1 MQAAPPAAPK
11 PRPTDEDGGFDP
23 LLARTRGHFAAIAE
37 TDRPL
42 FRTDAADLFAAFL
55 DNLPPALRQHYTCH
69 ACRHF
74 LTRYGGL
81 VVVGEDGLTSSAI
94 WPSSEAVPEA
104 FRKAVD
110 ALRRRAEEAAITS
123 VFLTA
128 DGTLGTP
135 QTGEWNHLALDLPAA
150 RRHRGL
156 VMSAAQL
163 AAEKGQD
170 LLTLKRGL
178 DEFPAATAMTAL
190 EYLTTGGLY
199 RSEKA
204 EAMIHWLLGLH
215 EIRASQR
222 SERARENLLWVAAA
236 QAPAGFCHVRSGMV
250 GTLLEDITA
259 GLPFEAIKARW
270 ADKMSPSQYMRAQ
283 AAPAAGNIAQAEKII
298 ATLKAAGS
306 LERRYARLDDVQRFL
321 WRAPAPRGTAVAP
334 APGGVFGHLTPK
346 AKAPA
351 PEGRATLPQQTM
363 TWEKFQRT
371 VLPEALGIEVQ
382 VPQSP
387 DRFMALVTAARPDAP
402 PILQWDSEEARN
414 PVSWYYAAGIDAEI
428 KRRVLQAGG
437 THEGCDIR
445 VSLLWNNRNDLDL
458 HVVTPGKEHIY
469 FGAKRSGCGGWLDVD
484 MNVRGETETPV
495 ENIRWTRGMARAGR
509 YQIYV
514 QNYRFHDPSQG
525 PTPFRVELEV
535 GGEIYHCDALISP
548 NRQTGAASNVVVTE
562 FSYLPGQKLGEAP
575 RGLRPAQESGAWNV
589 TPGQWVRVNGIVP
602 SPNLWGERP
611 LKQHGQ
617 HVFFLL
623 EGCRDTARGV
633 GRGFFTETLRSEF
646 YPIRSTLEAY
656 AAAAV
661 IAGAEDAGACGI
673 GMSDQAPWGLVLRV
687 RTANSVSTY
696 LIDRWD

>member
-1 MQAAPPAAPK
+1 MQAPPSTAPK
-11 PRPTDEDGGFDP
+11 PRPTDEDGGFDQ
-23 LLARTRGHFAAIAE
+23 LLARLRGHFAAIAE

-42 FRTDAADLFAAFL
+42 FRTDAADLFVAFL

-74 LTRYGGL
+74 LTRFGGL
-81 VVVGEDGLTSSAI
+81 AVVGEDGQISSAV
-94 WPSSEAVPEA
+94 WPAPESVPEA
-104 FRKAVD
+104 FTKAVE
-110 ALRRRAEEAAITS
+110 ALRRRTEQAQITG

-128 DGTLGTP
+128 DSTLGTP
-135 QTGEWNHLALDLPAA
+135 LTGEWNHLALTVPAA

-156 VMSAAQL
+156 VLNAAQL

-190 EYLTTGGLY
+190 EHLTTGGLY

-204 EAMIHWLLGLH
+204 EGVIHWLLGLH
-215 EIRASQR
+215 EMRASVQ

-236 QAPAGFCHVRSGMV
+236 QAPAGFCHIRSGVV

-259 GLPFEAIKARW
+259 GLPFDAIKARW
-270 ADKMSPSQYMRAQ
+270 ADKMAPSQYMRAQ

-298 ATLKAAGS
+298 ATLKAAGA
-306 LERRYARLDDVQRFL
+306 LERRYARLDDVQHFL
-321 WRAPAPRGTAVAP
+321 WRAPREPAR
-334 APGGVFGHLTPK
+334 APGGIFAHLTPK
-346 AKAPA
+346 ARAPVK
-351 PEGRATLPQQTM
+351 EGRATSPQAM
-363 TWEKFQRT
+363 TWEEFQRT
-371 VLPEALGIEVQ
+371 VLPEALGIEAQ
-382 VPQSP
+382 VPASP

-445 VSLLWNNRNDLDL
+445 ASLLWNNRNDLDL
-458 HVVTPGKEHIY
+458 HVVTAGNEHIY

-495 ENIRWTRGMARAGR
+495 ENIRWTRGAAKAGR

-514 QNYRFHDPSQG
+514 QNYRFHEPSQS
-525 PTPFRVELEV
+525 PTPFRLELEV
-535 GGEIYHCDALISP
+535 SGEVYHCDAVISP
-548 NRQTGAASNVVVTE
+548 ARQTGAASNVVVTE
-562 FSYLPGQKLGEAP
+562 FLFHPGQKLAEAP
-575 RGLRPAQESGAWNV
+575 RGMRSAQANGAWNV
-589 TPGQWVRVNGIVP
+589 TPGQWVRVTGIVP

-611 LKQHGQ
+611 LAQHGR

-623 EGCRDTARGV
+623 EGCRDMARGV

-646 YPIRSTLEAY
+646 HPIRSTLDAY

-673 GMSDQAPWGLVLRV
+673 GMSDQAPWGLMLRV
-687 RTANSVSTY
+687 RTASAVSTY
-696 LIDRWD
+696 LIERWK